1 VPRYQFCVLDMA
13 TGVLCSFGILMW
25 EMLTG
30 ERPYKELLGACTDKR
45 QRDKLILTQV
55 RVCVWMCCEGA
66 GAEACCAMRI
76 QLAVSFQLPQS
87 QPAVSHLNL

>member
-1 VPRYQFCVLDMA
+1 MLCAGYGHWCA
-13 TGVLCSFGILMW
+13 CSFGILMW
-25 EMLTG
+25 EMLTC

-66 GAEACCAMRI
+66 RVRRGVLRHEDPAS
-76 QLAVSFQLPQS
+76 SFQLQQS
-87 QPAVSHLNL
+87 QPTALHLNP